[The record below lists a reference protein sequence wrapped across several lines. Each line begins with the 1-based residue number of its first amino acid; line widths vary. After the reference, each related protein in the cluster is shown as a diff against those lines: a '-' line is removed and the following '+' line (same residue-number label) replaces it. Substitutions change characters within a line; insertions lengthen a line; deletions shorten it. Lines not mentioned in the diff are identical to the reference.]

1 MAESLNDILENLNSL
16 KKNSNIF
23 IPSLKKN
30 VDFKGITLKQQ
41 KEIIDSVLSGDSVE
55 ILNFFDVCFNI
66 LKENIQGNSIEQIN
80 IVDRPNLLLNLRF
93 NIDSKYEGINIEELI
108 ETNKKIKL
116 PELQT
121 TIETD
126 DFIFTVESPNI
137 KKDAN
142 VNNYIVKTFLD
153 REKILGNL
161 YAGELI
167 KFITTVKFKES
178 ENVINFDDQSNK
190 NKFTIIQSIDTKHF
204 KEIFAF
210 INSIRDIETEFLTV
224 QDKQIDITPDFFIF

>member
-1 MAESLNDILENLNSL
+1 MTDSLNDILENLNSL

-30 VDFKGITLKQQ
+30 VDFKGVTLKQQ
-41 KEIIDSVLSGDSVE
+41 KEIIDSVISDDSVE

-66 LKENIQGNSIEQIN
+66 VSQNIQGTNIEQIN
-80 IVDRPNLLLNLRF
+80 IVDRPNLLLNLRYS
-93 NIDSKYEGINIEELI
+93 IDSKYEEIDIEKLI

-116 PELQT
+116 PELKT

-126 DFIFTVESPNI
+126 DFIFTVESPDI

-142 VNNYIVKTFLD
+142 VNTYIVKTFLN

-167 KFITTVKFKES
+167 KFITSLKFK
-178 ENVINFDDQSNK
+178 NNDKVIDFKDQSNK
-190 NKFTIIQSIDTKHF
+190 NKFAIIQSIDTKHF

-210 INSIRDIETEFLTV
+210 INTIREIETKFLTV
-224 QDKQIDITPDFFIF
+224 EDTQIDITPEFFIF